1 MVTLRR
7 PPQYQRKGPAL
18 EPYQVIL
25 RPLITEKAT
34 HLSERHNAYT
44 FEVNS
49 KANKTEIKEA
59 VEALFN
65 VKVADVR
72 TQNRRGK
79 LRRYRLKVGRMRN
92 WKKAIVALHEEYRI
106 DSIDPI
112 RWSPGV
118 RRAGA
123 RGSRGPHG
131 GPDAR
136 KPRTESRDGY
146 PLL

>member
-7 PPQYQRKGPAL
+7 PPQYVRTGPVL

-49 KANKTEIKEA
+49 LANKTEIKLA
-59 VEALFN
+59 VEQLFN
-65 VKVADVR
+65 VKVSDVR

-79 LRRYRLKVGRMRN
+79 QRRYRLKVGRMRN
-92 WKKAIVALHEEYRI
+92 WKKAIVSLHDDFRI
-106 DSIDPI
+106 DF
-112 RWSPGV
+112 
-118 RRAGA
+118 
-123 RGSRGPHG
+123 
-131 GPDAR
+131 
-136 KPRTESRDGY
+136 Y
-146 PLL
+146 

>member
-7 PPQYQRKGPAL
+7 PPQYQRPGPVL

-44 FEVNS
+44 FEVNTN
-49 KANKTEIKEA
+49 ANKTEIKEA
-59 VEALFN
+59 VESLFN

-92 WKKAIVALHEEYRI
+92 WKKAIVALHDEYRI
-106 DSIDPI
+106 DF
-112 RWSPGV
+112 
-118 RRAGA
+118 
-123 RGSRGPHG
+123 
-131 GPDAR
+131 
-136 KPRTESRDGY
+136 Y
-146 PLL
+146 

>member
-7 PPQYQRKGPAL
+7 APQYERSGPVL
-18 EPYQVIL
+18 EPYQVVI

-59 VEALFN
+59 VEILFN

-92 WKKAIVALHEEYRI
+92 WKKAIVALHDDYRI
-106 DSIDPI
+106 DF
-112 RWSPGV
+112 
-118 RRAGA
+118 
-123 RGSRGPHG
+123 
-131 GPDAR
+131 
-136 KPRTESRDGY
+136 Y
-146 PLL
+146 